1 MSGWYVFLVAFDV
14 MRAFIF
20 SIIASILALFVTSI
34 WVICFVCWSCSIA
47 NNIACVLPLRR
58 VSLSRREMSVSYAP
72 FDAEVVIVGVV
83 DDDENIKQ
91 LLNLSTI
98 FVVDV
103 KVVLYL

>member
-1 MSGWYVFLVAFDV
+1 
-14 MRAFIF
+14 
-20 SIIASILALFVTSI
+20 
-34 WVICFVCWSCSIA
+34 
-47 NNIACVLPLRR
+47 
-58 VSLSRREMSVSYAP
+58 MSVSYAP
-72 FDAEVVIVGVV
+72 CDAEGVIFDVV

>member
-1 MSGWYVFLVAFDV
+1 MASG
-14 MRAFIF
+14 
-20 SIIASILALFVTSI
+20 
-34 WVICFVCWSCSIA
+34 VIT
-47 NNIACVLPLRR
+47 PLRR
-58 VSLSRREMSVSYAP
+58 VSLSRREMSVSYAQC
-72 FDAEVVIVGVV
+72 DAEEDIVGVV